1 MNKKDKKDNDEFPKG
16 FSEEFRSVRFYSNFN
31 GLEKEYGYDY
41 NRDKEGKEEY
51 REIGEIPEEYGK
63 EFFDRISNLQKS
75 FNWNEDIFSRSHRRF
90 VDIFPS
96 LGQLVG
102 EVSQPMPSMLAEN
115 QIVTEKQEEKQDYQI
130 AYDLQV
136 DKESNELYLIVE
148 LPGFSKEDVKLKLAK
163 QKLHLSA
170 DNNKKQID
178 TKIPIPYIVNQEE
191 KISASMK
198 HGILEI
204 KLKLLESENG
214 NGTDIPIN

>member
-16 FSEEFRSVRFYSNFN
+16 FSEEFRSVRFYSNI
-31 GLEKEYGYDY
+31 GGVEKEYGYDY

-75 FNWNEDIFSRSHRRF
+75 FNWNEDIFSRSLRRF
-90 VDIFPS
+90 TDIFPS

-102 EVSQPMPSMLAEN
+102 DVRQSEPSILTGERPIQQQAEN
-115 QIVTEKQEEKQDYQI
+115 QDYQV

-136 DKESNELYLIVE
+136 DKEANELYLIVE
-148 LPGFSKEDVKLKLAK
+148 LPGFSKEDVSLKLVK

-170 DNNKKQID
+170 DNSKKQIE
-178 TKIPIPYIVNQEE
+178 TKIPIPHVIDRDSE
-191 KISASMK
+191 ISASMK
-198 HGILEI
+198 HGILEV
-204 KLKLLESENG
+204 KLKLLENENG
-214 NGTDIPIN
+214 DGTNISIS